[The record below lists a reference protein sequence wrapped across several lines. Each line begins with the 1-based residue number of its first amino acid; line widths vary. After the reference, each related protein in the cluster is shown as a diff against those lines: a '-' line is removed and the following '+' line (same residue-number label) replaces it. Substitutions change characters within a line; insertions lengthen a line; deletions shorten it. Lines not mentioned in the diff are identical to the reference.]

1 MEILAQ
7 IAAPESVS
15 YWPFGILAIGIV
27 FVVVM
32 IAVLRVH
39 AFFSLMLAAA
49 LVGFLSGKLPGD
61 SEKSSLINALDLP
74 MLEFG
79 NTAGKIA
86 WVIALASIIGVCLL
100 ESGAAD
106 KIVRQIM
113 RVIGEHRAAWALLI
127 SGFFLGIPV
136 FFDTVFFLMVPLAM
150 ALGLRLGKNYLLFVM
165 AICAGGAVTH
175 HMVPPTPGPLFMVE
189 ALGLNLGSAIIA
201 GILIGLPPSIAA
213 VLIARKLDLKLN
225 LPVRESSGIS
235 MADLKAIVSK
245 KDSELPPFF
254 LSILPVALPVFLI
267 ATASFF
273 DAFMEPDL
281 RNFDLRL
288 TSANDES
295 KIPDYGVKSVSVS
308 KQVGED
314 TLQYKI
320 FDTAGTKI
328 LDKSETEFTD
338 KSTEIEEFKGEL
350 TDLWNQQGFTDAEKA
365 PIIDAFAS
373 ITGHIQMREG
383 AAYRW
388 MEFIG
393 NKYFAMF
400 LGTLIAVWLLA
411 RQKKMTI
418 KSLEAVMGPPLST
431 AGTIIL
437 ITAAGGAFGT
447 MIKHAGVGDAIDALS
462 SKIGLSYILL
472 AWLVASVMKIAQGSG
487 TVAMITSAGI
497 MAAVIGDGTGL
508 PYHPMYIY
516 LAIGF
521 GSMVISWMNDSGF
534 WVVCKLSGFTE
545 KETLKSWTVVLGS
558 AGVIGLIEVLI
569 VSSILPMPIGN

>member
-49 LVGFLSGKLPGD
+49 LVGFLSDKLPGD
-61 SEKSSLINALDLP
+61 AEKSSLINALDLP

-267 ATASFF
+267 ATASFL
-273 DAFMEPDL
+273 DAFTDP
-281 RNFDLRL
+281 
-288 TSANDES
+288 
-295 KIPDYGVKSVSVS
+295 
-308 KQVGED
+308 
-314 TLQYKI
+314 
-320 FDTAGTKI
+320 
-328 LDKSETEFTD
+328 ETRG
-338 KSTEIEEFKGEL
+338 S
-350 TDLWNQQGFTDAEKA
+350 
-365 PIIDAFAS
+365 
-373 ITGHIQMREG
+373 
-383 AAYRW
+383 AYRW
-388 MEFIG
+388 MEFVG

-462 SKIGLSYILL
+462 SQIGLSYILL

-516 LAIGF
+516 LSIGF